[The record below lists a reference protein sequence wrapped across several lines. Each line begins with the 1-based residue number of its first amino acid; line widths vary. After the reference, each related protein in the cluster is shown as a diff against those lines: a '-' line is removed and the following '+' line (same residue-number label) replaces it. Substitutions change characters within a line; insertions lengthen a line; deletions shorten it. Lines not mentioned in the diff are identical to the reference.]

1 MNFIFH
7 DVNRE
12 EKLLDFAK
20 EIKMS
25 VEEIKMLNPE
35 LRIFKTF
42 LGIEYIAAQQTI
54 KIPSPDITKT
64 SESNSKY
71 TPLARYRCKQ
81 TNVTKALDQTT
92 FVAHIS
98 TQYLVAQSP
107 DRKNV
112 FKFQLEDYIPQI
124 HPEGLQASFDLVT
137 PIEYIRNHAQLEI
150 SEDGGIHSVLNLL
163 QLNQQWHTFKENQLP
178 KIQFFQQLQSANPVA
193 SQDFVQKANK
203 EFSDETTCIR
213 LFDKNLFFHIF
224 LRSLVGIHL
233 KDFQITEFS
242 QLFPHFP
249 LTTKVQK
256 TIVSENSETT
266 TLRLVGVLELS
277 PADYEKVKALYDEI
291 YLPILKF
298 SFSSFDQIY
307 RITYTIDTKTGIL
320 LDARATLSERI
331 KNNFE
336 TTTQFELQRIEL

>member
-20 EIKMS
+20 ELN
-25 VEEIKMLNPE
+25 VTAEEIKMLNPE
-35 LRIFKTF
+35 LRLFKTF

-54 KIPSPDITKT
+54 KIPSPFITNT
-64 SESNSKY
+64 IETNSKFS
-71 TPLARYRCKQ
+71 PLARYRCKQ
-81 TNVTKALDQTT
+81 TNFTKALDQTT
-92 FVAHIS
+92 FIAHIS

-107 DRKNV
+107 DKKNV

-124 HPEGLQASFDLVT
+124 HPEELQPSFELVT
-137 PIEYIRNHAQLEI
+137 PIEYIRNNAHLEI
-150 SEDGGIHSVLNLL
+150 SEDGGIHSVINLL

-178 KIQFFQQLQSANPVA
+178 KIQFFQQLQSANSAA

-203 EFSDETTCIR
+203 EFSDETTCIH

-224 LRSLVGIHL
+224 LRSLVGLHL

-242 QLFPHFP
+242 QLFPHLP

-266 TLRLVGVLELS
+266 TLRLVGILEMNT
-277 PADYEKVKALYDEI
+277 ADHEKVKALYDEI
-291 YLPILKF
+291 YLPVLKF

-307 RITYTIDTKTGIL
+307 RVTYTIDSKTGVL